1 MAGYGHVERYVDD
14 AGDWR
19 WRAVAGNGET
29 VADSAEGYEQVQD
42 LDHGLDVLARILT
55 QGQRDASSADVRTVG
70 RT

>member
-1 MAGYGHVERYVDD
+1 MAGYGHVERYVDTNRE
-14 AGDWR
+14 WR

-55 QGQRDASSADVRTVG
+55 GGTRDASAAEIRTVG
-70 RT
+70 TT